1 MSKECR
7 VLKKGKCEITNSYST
22 KHKAVD
28 IVGESYTID
37 DVLCYEDGQVV
48 QVQKNKKN
56 NKGSHGNESY
66 GNFIKIKHNGY
77 YTLYAHLE
85 NNIKYNIGG
94 DSINVELN
102 EEDIKQG
109 KIEVNIYNELI
120 LGKVEI
126 IKNGVKI
133 DPTKYL
139 DKKLIEKTSLKYNV
153 GDNVEYNKI
162 YESSSSDNSLNPLY
176 KSGTITKIYPNTR
189 NPYLI
194 DNNVGFI
201 NDDCIMEKSSIKI
214 GDKVKVKTGSKDY
227 NGTALAKFVYN
238 NVYDVIEIKN
248 DRVVIGINNKV
259 TCAININNI
268 EKK

>member
-1 MSKECR
+1 MSQKCKI
-7 VLKKGKCEITNSYST
+7 LKKRKCEITNSYST

-85 NNIKYNIGG
+85 NNIKYNMGDIVKEGSIIATMG
-94 DSINVELN
+94 DSGNAY
-102 EEDIKQG
+102 G
-109 KIEVNIYNELI
+109 KHLHF
-120 LGKVEI
+120 EI

>member
-1 MSKECR
+1 MSRLIKD
-7 VLKKGKCEITNSYST
+7 KNISITQKYGKNHTGIDIIGTVGGNSYIKAHT
-22 KHKAVD
+22 DGTVYKIVDGRNNDTNTKGANRYGNYIQLKHK
-28 IVGESYTID
+28 G
-37 DVLCYEDGQVV
+37 
-48 QVQKNKKN
+48 
-56 NKGSHGNESY
+56 
-66 GNFIKIKHNGY
+66 GY

-85 NNIKYNIGG
+85 NNIKYNIGDKVKEGSIIATMG
-94 DSINVELN
+94 DSGNAY
-102 EEDIKQG
+102 G
-109 KIEVNIYNELI
+109 KHLHF
-120 LGKVEI
+120 EI

>member
-7 VLKKGKCEITNSYST
+7 ILKKGKCEITNSYST

-28 IVGESYTID
+28 IVGENYTID
-37 DVLCYEDGQVV
+37 DVVCYENGEVIQI
-48 QVQKNKKN
+48 QKNRKN
-56 NKGSHGNESY
+56 NKGSIGNESY
-66 GNFIKIKHNGY
+66 GNFVKIKHNGY

-85 NNIKYNIGG
+85 NNIKYKLGDRIEKGNVIATIG
-94 DSINVELN
+94 DSGNAY
-102 EEDIKQG
+102 G
-109 KIEVNIYNELI
+109 KHLHF
-120 LGKVEI
+120 EI

-133 DPTKYL
+133 DPTEYL
-139 DKKLIEKTSLKYNV
+139 SKRENNRTSLRYNV
-153 GDNVEYNKI
+153 GDRVEYNKI
-162 YESSSSDNSLNPLY
+162 YESSSSNKPLNPLY
-176 KSGTITKIYPNTR
+176 KIGTITKIYPNTK

-194 DNNVGFI
+194 DNNVGFL
-201 NDDCIMEKSSIKI
+201 NDSCIIETSNIKV

-248 DRVVIGINNKV
+248 DRVVIGINNQI